1 MSPQLLAIAV
11 LSAGV
16 LASEVLLTRLF
27 AIVQVHHFAYL
38 VISIALLGYG
48 ASGTFLALFRERL
61 KARFPEAFAVNAAL
75 FGLSMVASFAIAE
88 RLPFNAAALI
98 WDPRQLLYLLAL
110 YALFTLPFFCAANCV
125 GLAFACFPDHIGRIY
140 RYDLVGAGAGA
151 LGVVALLFLLFPSPA
166 MRAVAALGP
175 TAATLAMLSRTG
187 RRRLWPVMGLAVVA
201 LALASGLPASLTEL
215 RLSEFK
221 SLSQTL
227 LVPDTEIVA
236 ETSSPLGLVSVV
248 RSTTI
253 PFRYAPGLS
262 LANTQ
267 EPPEQLGVF
276 VDGEGPSAITR
287 FDGRLEPLSY
297 LDSTT
302 MALPY
307 HLVDHPKVVVLGAA
321 GGADVLLA
329 LYHGAIHVDA
339 VELDP
344 NVIRLVT
351 DRFAAFAG
359 GLYTRPDVRVH
370 AAEARGFVAGT
381 TARYDVIQIPLLD
394 AFATAAAGTL
404 SLNEST
410 LYTVEA
416 LEIYLRH
423 LAPNGIL
430 AITRWLDLPPRDS
443 LKLFATALAALERMD
458 VHAPEKRLALV
469 RSWDTTTLLVK
480 NGALTEKD
488 LADIRTFAR
497 SRSFDLVYLPGMA
510 PREAN
515 QYNILSEPYFFEG
528 AAALAGPERASFI
541 ERYKFDLRPA
551 TDDRP
556 YFFDFF
562 RWRAFSELLALRA
575 QGGAALLDWG
585 YLILF
590 ATLLQACVLSVA
602 LILLPLWIWR
612 GAPAPGRDRRRVFA
626 YFLTIGFAFFF
637 VEVAS
642 IQRFMLFLNHPIYA
656 VAVVLSAFLVFA
668 GLGSGTAPRLARRLE
683 RRPGDDNPWL
693 KRLQPFSA
701 LEVAVAAIGVLA
713 IGYLL
718 ALPPLFRW
726 LMPLGD
732 ASKIAIA
739 IAFIAPLAFWMGMP
753 FPLALERV
761 SKRLPPLVP
770 WAWGVNGCASVLSA
784 VLATLL
790 AMNFGFTVVVLLAV
804 ALYVLAAAILRAPFE
819 AANARREGAQIDG
832 QSIIRP

>member
-1 MSPQLLAIAV
+1 MTPPFLAIAV

-27 AIVQVHHFAYL
+27 SIVQVHHFAYM

-61 KARFPEAFAVNAAL
+61 RAHFSAAFAVNAAL
-75 FGLSMVASFAIAE
+75 FGLSMVSGFTLAE

-98 WDPRQLLYLLAL
+98 WDPRQFLYLLIL
-110 YALFTLPFFCAANCV
+110 YVLFTLPFFCAANCV
-125 GLAFACFPDHIGRIY
+125 GLTFACFPDHIGRVY
-140 RYDLVGAGAGA
+140 RYDLMGAGVGA
-151 LGVVALLFLLFPSPA
+151 LGVVALLFVLLPSSSLGH
-166 MRAVAALGP
+166 VAALGP
-175 TAATLAMLSRTG
+175 LAGALAVLHGTRT
-187 RRRLWPVMGLAVVA
+187 RRLGTATALAV
-201 LALASGLPASLTEL
+201 LALVMAAALPESWTAL

-221 SLSQTL
+221 SLNQTL
-227 LVPDTEIVA
+227 LVPEAEIVA
-236 ETSSPLGLVSVV
+236 ETSSPLGLVTVV
-248 RSTTI
+248 RSPVI
-253 PFRYAPGLS
+253 PFRHAPGLS
-262 LANTQ
+262 FVNTQ
-267 EPPEQLGVF
+267 EPPEQLGLF

-287 FDGRLEPLSY
+287 FDGRHEPLRY

-307 HLVDHPKVVVLGAA
+307 YLIDNPNVLVLGAG

-329 LYHGAIHVDA
+329 LYHGAESVDA

-344 NVIRLVT
+344 NVIKLVV
-351 DRFAAFAG
+351 DRFDAFAG
-359 GLYTRPDVRVH
+359 GLYTRPDVRIH
-370 AAEARGFVAGT
+370 AAEARGFVAGGK
-381 TARYDVIQIPLLD
+381 ALYDVIQIPLLD
-394 AFATAAAGTL
+394 SFAAAAAGTL

-416 LEIYLRH
+416 LDIYLRH
-423 LAPNGIL
+423 LKPGGVL
-430 AITRWLDLPPRDS
+430 AITRWIKLPPRDS
-443 LKLFATALAALERMD
+443 LKLFATALAALEQLG
-458 VHAPEKRLALV
+458 VAEPENHVALL
-469 RSWDTTTLLVK
+469 RSWSTTTLLVR
-480 NGALTEKD
+480 NGAFTEKD
-488 LADIRTFAR
+488 LAEIRKFSRT
-497 SRSFDLVYLPGMA
+497 RSFDLAYVPGMA
-510 PREAN
+510 AQEAN
-515 QYNILSEPYFFEG
+515 RYNVLSEPYFFEG

-562 RWRAFSELLALRA
+562 RWQALNELLDLRA

-590 ATLLQACVLSVA
+590 ATLLQAGMLSVV

-612 GAPAPGRDRRRVFA
+612 RAPAPGRDRWRIFA

-642 IQRFMLFLNHPIYA
+642 IQRFMLFLNHPIFA
-656 VAVVLSAFLVFA
+656 VAVVLTAFLVFA
-668 GLGSGTAPRLARRLE
+668 GLGSGIAPRLARRLE
-683 RRPGDDNPWL
+683 ARPADDSLWL
-693 KRLQPFSA
+693 QRLPPVSA
-701 LEVAVAAIGVLA
+701 LELAVTAIGVLA
-713 IGYLL
+713 VVYLL

-739 IAFIAPLAFWMGMP
+739 IALIAPLAFWMGMP

-761 SKRLPPLVP
+761 SKQYPALVP
-770 WAWGVNGCASVLSA
+770 WAWGINGCASVLSA

-790 AMNFGFTVVVLLAV
+790 AMNVGFTVVVILAV
-804 ALYVLAAAILRAPFE
+804 ALYALAAATLHRPFK
-819 AANARREGAQIDG
+819 GAVDFDPG
-832 QSIIRP
+832 A

>member
-1 MSPQLLAIAV
+1 VTPPLLAIAV

-27 AIVQVHHFAYL
+27 SIVQVHHFAYM

-48 ASGTFLALFRERL
+48 ASGTFLALFRDRL
-61 KARFPEAFAVNAAL
+61 RAHFSEAFAFNATL
-75 FGLSMVASFAIAE
+75 FGLFMLAGFALAE

-98 WDPRQLLYLLAL
+98 WDPRQFLYLLAL

-125 GLAFACFPDHIGRIY
+125 GLTFACFPNHIGRIY

-151 LGVVALLFLLFPSPA
+151 LGVVALLFALFPSSA
-166 MRAVAALGP
+166 LHAVAALGP
-175 TAATLAMLSRTG
+175 LAAALAALYRTG
-187 RRRLWPVMGLAVVA
+187 TRRLWLVMGLAA
-201 LALASGLPASLTEL
+201 LALALACALPEAWTKL

-221 SLSQTL
+221 GLSQTL
-227 LVPDTEIVA
+227 LVPGTTVVA
-236 ETSSPLGLVSVV
+236 EASSPLGLVTVV
-248 RSTTI
+248 QSPTI

-267 EPPEQLGVF
+267 EPPEQLGLF
-276 VDGEGPSAITR
+276 VDGEGPSAISR
-287 FDGRLEPLSY
+287 FDGRLEPFRY

-307 HLVDHPKVVVLGAA
+307 HLVDHPRVLVLGAG

-329 LYHGAIHVDA
+329 LYHHARRVDA

-344 NVIRLVT
+344 NLIRMVA

-359 GLYTRPDVRVH
+359 GLYNRPGVHQH
-370 AAEARGFVAGT
+370 AAEARGFVAGSA
-381 TARYDVIQIPLLD
+381 ARYDVIQIPLLD
-394 AFATAAAGTL
+394 SFAAAATGTL
-404 SLNEST
+404 SLSEST

-416 LEIYLRH
+416 VEIYLRH

-430 AITRWLDLPPRDS
+430 AITRWLKLPPRDS
-443 LKLFATALAALERMD
+443 LKLFATARAALERMG
-458 VHAPEKRLALV
+458 VAAPEHRLAVL
-469 RSWDTTTLLVK
+469 RSWNTTTLLVK
-480 NGALTEKD
+480 NGVFAEKD
-488 LADIRTFAR
+488 LAETRAFAR
-497 SRSFDLVYLPGMA
+497 NRSFDLVYLPGMS
-510 PREAN
+510 PRDAN
-515 QYNILSEPYFFEG
+515 RYNVLSEPYFYEG
-528 AAALAGPERASFI
+528 AAAIAGPKRASFI

-562 RWRAFSELLALRA
+562 RWRAFNELLELRA

-590 ATLLQACVLSVA
+590 ATLLQACVLSVV
-602 LILLPLWIWR
+602 LILLPLRIWR
-612 GAPAPGRDRRRVFA
+612 GAPAPGRDRRRVLT
-626 YFLTIGFAFFF
+626 YFFTIGFAFFF

-656 VAVVLSAFLVFA
+656 VAVVLAAFLVFA
-668 GLGSGTAPRLARRLE
+668 GLGSGVAPRLAPRLE
-683 RRPGDDNPWL
+683 GPRADDIRWL
-693 KRLQPFSA
+693 ARLPRFSA
-701 LEVAVAAIGVLA
+701 LELAVAAIGVLA
-713 IGYLL
+713 IVYLL
-718 ALPPLFRW
+718 VLPPLFRW

-732 ASKIAIA
+732 ASKIAIT
-739 IAFIAPLAFWMGMP
+739 IIFIAPLAFWMGMP

-761 SKRLPPLVP
+761 SKRLPALVP

-790 AMNFGFTVVVLLAV
+790 AMNVGFTVVVLLAV
-804 ALYVLAAAILRAPFE
+804 MLYVLAAALLHAPF
-819 AANARREGAQIDG
+819 AGADT
-832 QSIIRP
+832 

>member
-1 MSPQLLAIAV
+1 MSPPLPAIAV
-11 LSAGV
+11 LSSGV
-16 LASEVLLTRLF
+16 LASEVLLTRVF
-27 AIVQVHHFAYL
+27 AIIQVHHFAYM

-48 ASGTFLALFRERL
+48 ASGTFIALFRERL
-61 KARFPEAFAVNAAL
+61 EARFPEAYAANATL
-75 FGLSMVASFAIAE
+75 FGLSMVAGFAIAE
-88 RLPFNAAALI
+88 RLPFNAAALV
-98 WDPRQLLYLLAL
+98 WDPWQLLYLSVL
-110 YALFTLPFFCAANCV
+110 YALFTVPFFCAANCV
-125 GLAFACFPDHIGRIY
+125 GLAFVCFPDHTGRVY

-151 LGVVALLFLLFPSPA
+151 LGVVALLFMLFPSPA
-166 MRAVAALGP
+166 LCAVAALGP
-175 TAATLAMLSRTG
+175 LAAASAMLYRSG
-187 RRRLWPVMGLAVVA
+187 PRRLRPAAGLAVLA
-201 LALASGLPASLTEL
+201 LALAGGLPASLTEL

-221 SLSQTL
+221 SLSQAL
-227 LVPDTEIVA
+227 LVPGTEIVA
-236 ETSSPLGLVSVV
+236 ETSSPLGLVTVV
-248 RSTTI
+248 RSPTI
-253 PFRYAPGLS
+253 PFRYALGLS

-276 VDGEGPSAITR
+276 VDGEGPSAINR
-287 FDGRLEPLSY
+287 FDGGLEPFGY
-297 LDSTT
+297 LDGTT

-307 HLVDHPKVVVLGAA
+307 HLVGRPKVLVLGAG

-329 LYHGAIHVDA
+329 LYHGASRVDA

-344 NVIRLVT
+344 NLIRLVA

-359 GLYTRPDVRVH
+359 GLYGRRDVRVH

-381 TARYDVIQIPLLD
+381 AARYDIIQIPLLD

-404 SLNEST
+404 SLSEST

-416 LEIYLRH
+416 LEIYLSH
-423 LAPNGIL
+423 LAPDGML
-430 AITRWLDLPPRDS
+430 AITRWLKLPPRDS
-443 LKLFATALAALERMD
+443 LKLFATALAALERMGVD
-458 VHAPEKRLALV
+458 APERRLALL
-469 RSWDTTTLLVK
+469 RSWNTTTLLVK
-480 NGALTEKD
+480 NGAFTEPD
-488 LADIRTFAR
+488 LASIRAFAR
-497 SRSFDLVYLPGMA
+497 SRSFDLVYVPGMS

-515 QYNILSEPYFFEG
+515 RYNILSEPYFFEG

-562 RWRAFSELLALRA
+562 RWRALDELLELRA

-585 YLILF
+585 YLLLF

-626 YFLTIGFAFFF
+626 YFLAVGFAFFF

-642 IQRFMLFLNHPIYA
+642 IQRFMLFLSHPVYA

-668 GLGSGTAPRLARRLE
+668 GLGSGIAPRLARRLE
-683 RRPGDDNPWL
+683 RRPAHDSPWPG
-693 KRLQPFSA
+693 RLPPVSA
-701 LEVAVAAIGVLA
+701 LEVAVAAIAALA
-713 IGYLL
+713 IVYLL

-739 IAFIAPLAFWMGMP
+739 IVFIAPLAFWMGMP

-761 SKRLPPLVP
+761 SKRLPALVP

-790 AMNFGFTVVVLLAV
+790 AMNIGFSAVVLLAV
-804 ALYVLAAAILRAPFE
+804 ALYVLAAAILHAPFE
-819 AANARREGAQIDG
+819 SAA
-832 QSIIRP
+832 RPPS

>member
-1 MSPQLLAIAV
+1 VSPPFPAIAI

-27 AIVQVHHFAYL
+27 SIVQVHHFAYM

-61 KARFPEAFAVNAAL
+61 RAHFPTVFAVNATL
-75 FGLSMVASFAIAE
+75 FGLSLVAGFTLAE

-98 WDPRQLLYLLAL
+98 WDPRQLLYLLVF
-110 YALFTLPFFCAANCV
+110 YALFTVPFFCAANCV
-125 GLAFACFPDHIGRIY
+125 GLTFACFPDHIGRVY
-140 RYDLVGAGAGA
+140 RYDLLGAGAGA
-151 LGVVALLFLLFPSPA
+151 LSVVILLFVLFPSPSLCV
-166 MRAVAALGP
+166 VAALGP
-175 TAATLAMLSRTG
+175 LAAALAIP
-187 RRRLWPVMGLAVVA
+187 RRNGTRWLVPVTGLAALA
-201 LALASGLPASLTEL
+201 LALASAIPGSWTKL

-227 LVPDTEIVA
+227 LVPNTEIVA
-236 ETSSPLGLVSVV
+236 ETSSPLGLVTVV
-248 RSTTI
+248 RSPMI
-253 PFRYAPGLS
+253 PFRHAPGLS
-262 LANTQ
+262 LVNTQ

-287 FDGRLEPLSY
+287 FDGRREPLRY

-307 HLVDHPKVVVLGAA
+307 HLVDRPKVLTLGAG

-329 LYHGAIHVDA
+329 LYHSASRVDA

-351 DRFAAFAG
+351 DEFAAFAG
-359 GLYTRPDVRVH
+359 GLYARPDVHVH
-370 AAEARGFVAGT
+370 AAEARGFIAGSKS
-381 TARYDVIQIPLLD
+381 RYDVIQIPLLD
-394 AFATAAAGTL
+394 SFAASAAGTL
-404 SLNEST
+404 SLSEST

-416 LEIYLRH
+416 LQIYLRH
-423 LAPNGIL
+423 LEPNGVL
-430 AITRWLDLPPRDS
+430 AITRWLKLPPRDS
-443 LKLFATALAALERMD
+443 LKLFATALTALEQMG
-458 VHAPEKRLALV
+458 VAEPEKRLAVL
-469 RSWDTTTLLVK
+469 RSWSTTTLLVK
-480 NGALTEKD
+480 NGAYTEKD
-488 LADIRTFAR
+488 LTGIRTFAR
-497 SRSFDLVYLPGMA
+497 QRSFDLVYVPGMA
-510 PREAN
+510 PEEAN
-515 QYNILSEPYFFEG
+515 RYNVLSEPYFFDG
-528 AAALAGPERASFI
+528 STALAGPERASFI
-541 ERYKFDLRPA
+541 ERFKFGLRPA

-562 RWRAFSELLALRA
+562 RWRALNELIELRA
-575 QGGAALLDWG
+575 HGGAALLDWG

-590 ATLLQACVLSVA
+590 ATLLQSCVLSVV
-602 LILLPLWIWR
+602 LILLPLWVWR

-626 YFLTIGFAFFF
+626 YFFTIGFAFFF

-656 VAVVLSAFLVFA
+656 VAVVLAAFLVFA
-668 GLGSGTAPRLARRLE
+668 GLGSGVAPRLARRLE
-683 RRPGDDNPWL
+683 RTRRDDRQSSEDSFWMR
-693 KRLQPFSA
+693 RLTLFSA
-701 LEVAVAAIGVLA
+701 LDLAVAMIGVLA
-713 IGYLL
+713 IVYLL

-753 FPLALERV
+753 FPLALDRV
-761 SKRLPPLVP
+761 SQRLPALVP
-770 WAWGVNGCASVLSA
+770 WAWGINGCASVLSA

-790 AMNFGFTVVVLLAV
+790 AMNVGFTVVVLLAV
-804 ALYVLAAAILRAPFE
+804 ALYILAAVMLHAPFK
-819 AANARREGAQIDG
+819 GADAWQKEV
-832 QSIIRP
+832 